1 MHSQAADDRL
11 LRIAWGLEPAPTRGP
26 RARFTVQDVA
36 STASALADSGG
47 LASVS
52 LARVAAELG
61 LTTTALYRYVDSK
74 DSLVELM
81 TDVAVGPAPELAP
94 AEAHEWLAG
103 VRTWVREL
111 YARYAAHPWLTE
123 VHVTGLPRYPN
134 RLAWME
140 ALLVVL
146 DRSGLADP
154 MHVALLLESLA
165 RAFSAIAPGE
175 AEASA
180 PAPWLAG
187 AVAERYPRLAREL
200 DRDWGDVEPELA
212 RAVDT
217 VLRGADRAAMR
228 SDPAGEVSAPAE

>member
-11 LRIAWGLEPAPTRGP
+11 LRIAWGLESAPTRGP

-36 STASALADSGG
+36 STASTLADARG
-47 LASVS
+47 LAAVS

-81 TDVAVGPAPELAP
+81 TDVAVGPAPELDA
-94 AEAHEWLAG
+94 AEWLTG
-103 VRTWVREL
+103 VRTWMREL
-111 YARYAAHPWLTE
+111 HARYSGHPWLTE
-123 VHVTGLPRYPN
+123 VQVSGLPRYPN
-134 RLAWME
+134 RLAWIE
-140 ALLVVL
+140 SLLVVL
-146 DRSGLADP
+146 DRGGLADP

-165 RAFSAIAPGE
+165 RAFSAIAPGD
-175 AEASA
+175 AAAASA

-187 AVAERYPRLAREL
+187 AVAERFPRLAREL
-200 DRDWGDVEPELA
+200 DRDWGDVEPELL

-217 VLRGADRAAMR
+217 VLRGAERNGAG
-228 SDPAGEVSAPAE
+228 SDAAGEERSATAE